1 VALVAIIV
9 SLFIA
14 ALGVF
19 GLMAP
24 DRLVG
29 FIRSG
34 QTTSGLYFATALRL
48 VLGVALFSAASSS
61 KAPGLLHIV
70 GLVFTLA
77 GLATPFVGIERFRSV
92 LDRWSAL
99 GSAFIRAWAC
109 YLLVL
114 GLLLAY
120 AVVP

>member
-1 VALVAIIV
+1 MALVFFIC
-9 SLFIA
+9 LGIA
-14 ALGVF
+14 AMGVLG
-19 GLMAP
+19 LIAP
-24 DRLVG
+24 DRLVR

-34 QTTSGLYFATALRL
+34 QTTAGLYFATALRL

-61 KAPGLLHIV
+61 KAPGLLLIV
-70 GLVFTLA
+70 GIVFIVT
-77 GLATPFVGIERFRSV
+77 GLATPFIGIERFRAV
-92 LDRWSAL
+92 LDGWSAL
-99 GSAFIRAWAC
+99 GSGFIRAWAC

>member
-1 VALVAIIV
+1 MALVAIIV

-48 VLGVALFSAASSS
+48 VLGVALFSASSSS
-61 KAPGLLHIV
+61 KAPGLLQIV
-70 GLVFTLA
+70 GIVFIFA
-77 GLATPFVGIERFRSV
+77 GLATPFFGIERFRAV
-92 LDRWSAL
+92 LDRLSTL
-99 GSAFIRAWAC
+99 GFGFIRAWAC

-114 GLLLAY
+114 GLLLVY